1 MGVDENG
8 RNISGSDP
16 LFAPAWVVFAAL
28 EIWLAARSSPR

>member
-16 LFAPAWVVFAAL
+16 LFAPAWVFAAL
-28 EIWLAARSSPR
+28 ETWLAARSSPR